1 MSFVN
6 SDIPSVDIRSA
17 LDGIGRK
24 WWLVVLSVVVAI
36 GIVFAQDSGLT
47 SSPEEKVVVDRSYE
61 AVVETDELGIVK
73 VDPSAI
79 VPVPSFDNQLA
90 LLESEEVLAKLR
102 ESTGVDASLDVSRS
116 EPKFTITDSLD
127 ELNNRVT
134 FLSSGTPTYFFHCVG
149 DSEEDCNIILDA
161 YVKMAVERRKESVLG
176 GLNSGLELTNSLIA
190 AGEERLAGGNLD
202 DAQRAAQRN
211 ELASLTTK
219 RDALQTA
226 ASGVSGELILVTNES
241 FVQGRSAASVTSST
255 YGFGLGVGLII
266 GLLLALQLAA
276 LDKTIRYP
284 WQIRRVSASIPLLG
298 SPVARA
304 DDAQSTALAAALEH
318 AKSQGATSAIIH
330 TLDSSLTDF
339 ANGVIAKVPQAN
351 AVVSGSSDGL
361 TVSHVAGGNTRS
373 LIVLVKAGRTTRS
386 ELSEALGLLTAG
398 GNRLLGVALI
408 S

>member
-1 MSFVN
+1 MN
-6 SDIPSVDIRSA
+6 SDIPSVDLRSA
-17 LDGIGRK
+17 LDGIGRR
-24 WWLVVLSVVVAI
+24 WWLVVLSVAVAI
-36 GIVFAQDSGLT
+36 GVVFAQDAGLT
-47 SSPEEKVVVDRSYE
+47 SSPEEKIVVDRSYE

-90 LLESEEVLAKLR
+90 LLKSDEVLAGLR

-149 DSEEDCNIILDA
+149 NSEEDCNAILDA
-161 YVKMAVERRKESVLG
+161 YVKMTVERRKESVLG
-176 GLNSGLELTNSLIA
+176 GLNGGLELMNSLIA
-190 AGEERLAGGNLD
+190 AGEERLGSGKLD
-202 DAQRAAQRN
+202 DAQRTAQRN

-226 ASGVSGELILVTNES
+226 ASGISGELIQVTNES
-241 FVQGRSAASVTSST
+241 FTQGRSTASVTSST
-255 YGFGLGVGLII
+255 YGFGFGVGLII

-284 WQIRRVSASIPLLG
+284 WQIRRVSSTVPLLG

-304 DDAQSTALAAALEH
+304 DDAQSTSLAAALEH
-318 AKSQGATSAIIH
+318 ARAQGATSAMIH
-330 TLDSSLTDF
+330 TLDPSLADF
-339 ANGVIAKVPQAN
+339 ARGVIAKVPNVN
-351 AVVSGSSDGL
+351 ASVSGSSDGL
-361 TVSHVAGGNTRS
+361 TVDHVAGGNSRS

>member
-6 SDIPSVDIRSA
+6 SDIPSVDLRSA
-17 LDGIGRK
+17 LDGIGRR
-24 WWLVVLSVVVAI
+24 WWLVVLSVAVAI

-47 SSPEEKVVVDRSYE
+47 SSPEEKIVVDRSYE

-90 LLESEEVLAKLR
+90 LLESEEVLAELR

-149 DSEEDCNIILDA
+149 DSEEDCNTILDA

-176 GLNSGLELTNSLIA
+176 GLNSGLELTNLLIA
-190 AGEERLAGGNLD
+190 AGEERLASGNLD
-202 DAQRAAQRN
+202 DAERTAQRN
-211 ELASLTTK
+211 ELAALTTK

-226 ASGVSGELILVTNES
+226 VSGVSGELILVTNES

-255 YGFGLGVGLII
+255 YGFGFGVGLII

-284 WQIRRVSASIPLLG
+284 WQVHRVSASVPLLG

-304 DDAQSTALAAALEH
+304 DDAQSTALAAAFEH
-318 AKSQGATSAIIH
+318 AKSQGATSAMIH
-330 TLDSSLTDF
+330 TLDPSLTNF
-339 ANGVIAKVPQAN
+339 ANGVIAKVPQVN

-361 TVSHVAGGNTRS
+361 TVDRVAGGNTRS

>member
-1 MSFVN
+1 MN
-6 SDIPSVDIRSA
+6 SDIPSVDLRSA
-17 LDGIGRK
+17 LDGIGRR
-24 WWLVVLSVVVAI
+24 WWLVVLSVAVAI

-47 SSPEEKVVVDRSYE
+47 SSPEEKIVVDRSYE

-90 LLESEEVLAKLR
+90 LLESEEVLAELR

-149 DSEEDCNIILDA
+149 DSEEDCNTILDA

-190 AGEERLAGGNLD
+190 AGEERLASGNLD
-202 DAQRAAQRN
+202 DAERTAQRN
-211 ELASLTTK
+211 ELAALTTK

-226 ASGVSGELILVTNES
+226 VSGVSGELILVTNES

-255 YGFGLGVGLII
+255 YGFGFGVGLII
-266 GLLLALQLAA
+266 GLLFALQLAA

-284 WQIRRVSASIPLLG
+284 WQVHRVSASVPLLG

-304 DDAQSTALAAALEH
+304 DDAQSTALAAAFEH
-318 AKSQGATSAIIH
+318 AKSQGATSAMIH
-330 TLDSSLTDF
+330 TLDPSLTNF
-339 ANGVIAKVPQAN
+339 ANGVIAKVPQVN

-361 TVSHVAGGNTRS
+361 TVDRVAGGNTRS